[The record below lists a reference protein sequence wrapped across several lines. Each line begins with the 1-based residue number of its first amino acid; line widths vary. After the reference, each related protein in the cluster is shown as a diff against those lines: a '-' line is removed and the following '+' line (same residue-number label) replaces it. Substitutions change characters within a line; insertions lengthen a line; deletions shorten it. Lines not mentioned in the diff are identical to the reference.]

1 MGSTDLDATWKDWGE
16 SVRGKLVPW
25 CPLQATCSVASR
37 MYRVYGKKNIK
48 LEPVPL
54 KGASLD
60 PR

>member
-1 MGSTDLDATWKDWGE
+1 MAARTWTQLGRTGGGYWGT
-16 SVRGKLVPW
+16 LVPW
-25 CPLQATCSVASR
+25 CPLQSTFAPASR